1 MQKNKLVTTNETA
14 IYDYRNAT
22 GIIQTGLTNDMLF
35 HIVMN
40 KSRKALKGL
49 ICALKRLDPED
60 VRDVNILNPIDYG
73 NYISKEVVLD
83 VRVELNNY
91 EIMDIE
97 LQLYHDPNWDKRSV
111 LYLCRAFDTIGEGE
125 DYSLLKPTTLII
137 ITERGFMTKP
147 GEPEFY
153 AKNMLLNVRNH
164 QVYSSLLSVNVL
176 YLDQTELAT
185 KEDYEYDLVHWAKV
199 FKATTWEELNALVK
213 GNAALEEVA
222 NIMYKS
228 NIIPEEQTLIEGH
241 KRFLAQK
248 RGAYEAGI
256 LKGKE
261 EEKERTEKIIAEKD
275 KEIAA
280 LKEELEKLK
289 KQS

>member
-1 MQKNKLVTTNETA
+1 M
-14 IYDYRNAT
+14 
-22 GIIQTGLTNDMLF
+22 
-35 HIVMN
+35 
-40 KSRKALKGL
+40 
-49 ICALKRLDPED
+49 P
-60 VRDVNILNPIDYG
+60 
-73 NYISKEVVLD
+73 
-83 VRVELNNY
+83 
-91 EIMDIE
+91 
-97 LQLYHDPNWDKRSV
+97 
-111 LYLCRAFDTIGEGE
+111 
-125 DYSLLKPTTLII
+125 
-137 ITERGFMTKP
+137 
-147 GEPEFY
+147 
-153 AKNMLLNVRNH
+153 KNMLLNVRNH
-164 QVYSSLLSVNVL
+164 RVYSSLLSVNVL
-176 YLDQTELAT
+176 YLDQTELAA

-261 EEKERTEKIIAEKD
+261 EEKERTEKIIAKKD

>member
-1 MQKNKLVTTNETA
+1 MPKNKLVTTNETA

-147 GEPEFY
+147 GEP
-153 AKNMLLNVRNH
+153 
-164 QVYSSLLSVNVL
+164 
-176 YLDQTELAT
+176 
-185 KEDYEYDLVHWAKV
+185 
-199 FKATTWEELNALVK
+199 
-213 GNAALEEVA
+213 
-222 NIMYKS
+222 
-228 NIIPEEQTLIEGH
+228 
-241 KRFLAQK
+241 
-248 RGAYEAGI
+248 
-256 LKGKE
+256 
-261 EEKERTEKIIAEKD
+261 
-275 KEIAA
+275 
-280 LKEELEKLK
+280 
-289 KQS
+289 